1 MPITTR
7 WRARRPRGPFLR
19 PVTAG
24 AAALVVA
31 GMALAGC
38 SSSSVMH
45 MRVGQCI
52 QKPEADTV
60 STVDTVDCSTP
71 HYAEV
76 FLIHEVEGDGEDF
89 PGNSLINDT
98 ALSVCVQ
105 NFEAYVGSNYVE
117 SSLDARWIIPNK
129 DSWRRK
135 ERKIVCLVVDMQ
147 GGKLS
152 QSVKNSGL

>member
-1 MPITTR
+1 MPVPTR
-7 WRARRPRGPFLR
+7 WRARRPRDPFLR
-19 PVTAG
+19 PVAVCG
-24 AAALVVA
+24 AALVVA
-31 GMALAGC
+31 GMALTGC

-52 QKPEADTV
+52 QRPEADTV

-76 FLIHEVEGDGEDF
+76 FLIHEVEGGEEDF
-89 PGNSLINDT
+89 PGDSRINDT
-98 ALSVCVQ
+98 ALTVCVQ

-117 SSLDARWIIPNK
+117 SSLDARWIVPNK
-129 DSWRRK
+129 DSWQRK
-135 ERKIVCLVVDMQ
+135 ERKIVCLAVDMQ
-147 GGKLS
+147 GGKLN

>member
-1 MPITTR
+1 MPVPTR
-7 WRARRPRGPFLR
+7 WRARRPRDPFLR
-19 PVTAG
+19 PVAVCG
-24 AAALVVA
+24 AALVVA
-31 GMALAGC
+31 GMALTGC

-76 FLIHEVEGDGEDF
+76 FLIHEVEGGEEDF
-89 PGNSLINDT
+89 PGDSRINDT
-98 ALSVCVQ
+98 ALTVCVQ

-117 SSLDARWIIPNK
+117 SSLDARWIVPNK
-129 DSWRRK
+129 DSWQRK
-135 ERKIVCLVVDMQ
+135 ERKIVCLAVDMQ
-147 GGKLS
+147 GGKLN

>member
-1 MPITTR
+1 MPVPTR
-7 WRARRPRGPFLR
+7 WRARHPRDPFLR
-19 PVTAG
+19 PVAACG
-24 AAALVVA
+24 AALVVA

-129 DSWRRK
+129 DSWQRK
-135 ERKIVCLVVDMQ
+135 ERKIVCLAVDMQ
-147 GGKLS
+147 GGKLN